1 MLLSRTKG
9 LERRMF
15 DQSIEVSI
23 EVEKGNIGTNSDS
36 GDQTIHEFA
45 HGTTLLATG
54 AIERSGDL
62 EIGRLRGDNRC
73 AGEKPP
79 ELL

>member
-1 MLLSRTKG
+1 MV
-9 LERRMF
+9 
-15 DQSIEVSI
+15 DQGIEVSI
-23 EVEKGNIGTNSDS
+23 EVEKGNLCPNSSS

-54 AIERSGDL
+54 AMERSGDL
-62 EIGRLRGDNRC
+62 EVGRLRGDNRC